1 MKVRAALVILA
12 LLPVGG
18 ATTALAATRAK
29 VVKPV
34 CNVIKDATGDEGFDG
49 QVPGDGDDDIVSGD
63 VSSDGKT
70 VTAVLRL
77 ASLSANDPQ
86 SPLGHNYIVTF
97 GAHGAENTLFLAAR
111 TYPTGTKYVFGYQTT
126 DPTLPLNISKPI
138 GDASGFVDLAKKEV
152 HISAPNAA
160 FAPAGSKLPKGSKLV
175 GLGALSYRMAG
186 QGLVPSQDA
195 GGHWVPLGGL
205 SEQFDDASGLAYVI
219 GTPSCVK
226 PGK

>member
-1 MKVRAALVILA
+1 MKVRAVLLVLA
-12 LLPVGG
+12 LLPTG
-18 ATTALAATRAK
+18 AATSALAATKAK
-29 VVKPV
+29 PVKPV
-34 CNVIKDATGDEGFDG
+34 CNVIKDASGDAGFDG

-77 ASLSANDPQ
+77 AALSANDPQ

-97 GAHGAENTLFLAAR
+97 GAHGAENSLFLAAR
-111 TYPTGTKYVFGYQTT
+111 TYATGTKFIFGYQTS
-126 DPTLPLNISKPI
+126 DPTLPLNISRPI
-138 GDASGFVDLAKKEV
+138 GDATGFVDLAKKEV

-160 FAPAGSKLPKGSKLV
+160 FAPAGSKLPKGSKLLGV
-175 GLGALSYRMAG
+175 GALSYRMVG
-186 QGLVPSQDA
+186 QGLVPSMDVS
-195 GGHWVPLGGL
+195 GHWVPLGGV
-205 SEQFDDASGLAYVI
+205 SEQFDDATGTSYVV